1 MTTSQAGCWRPAAHR
16 PHPPRRQLAAAL
28 AALILV
34 AAAPAAAL
42 DLKYDLG
49 AYLRHSDNMNLG
61 ETTEISDT
69 VVSPFFRF
77 DAEQTGARVQIRALG
92 ELEYNDYLDDSFDDE
107 LNGKLSARMNWAVV
121 PERLDFVIQDYL
133 DQQPIDQLDA
143 FSPGNQQQ
151 VNMLVAG
158 PTLHLRFN
166 PVTRAQ
172 IDARYGNTYAEDTR
186 SFRGDRYSA
195 AARLL
200 RDLNPT
206 STVSANLEST
216 KVEYDTAG
224 SAADYK
230 RHDGYVGYVRHRG
243 DLHVELDLGYSR
255 LEREVA
261 RGHSSSALVRAD
273 ADWKVSGRSRVRAN
287 IRYQYADATQSLI
300 TPTLD
305 FSDRSM
311 TYLAYPDLVVD
322 PNVFRERVAKV
333 SYQFTADR
341 TNLRLQ
347 PYYRRVD
354 YVDDRLDDQD
364 RRGLLAT
371 IDHRL
376 RPLTTLSLLV
386 GHEERKYDAVAR
398 KDRDN
403 VINLGLAH
411 QFTRHWIGQ
420 IDLRHSERD
429 SSAAG
434 RSYNANSV
442 MVSILYRR

>member
-1 MTTSQAGCWRPAAHR
+1 MTSQAGCWRPAAHR
-16 PHPPRRQLAAAL
+16 PHLPRKRLAAAL
-28 AALILV
+28 AALTLL
-34 AAAPAAAL
+34 AATPATAL
-42 DLKYDLG
+42 DLKYDIG
-49 AYLRHSDNMNLG
+49 GYLRHSDNMNLG
-61 ETTEISDT
+61 EFTEISDT
-69 VVSPFFRF
+69 VAAPFFRF
-77 DAEQTGARVQIRALG
+77 DAEQSGARVQIRALG
-92 ELEYNDYLDDSFDDE
+92 ELEYNHYLDNSFDDQ
-107 LNGKLSARMNWAVV
+107 LRGKFSGRMNWAVV

-143 FSPGNQQQ
+143 FNPGNQQQ

-172 IDARYGNTYAEDTR
+172 IDARYGNTYAEETT
-186 SFRGDRYSA
+186 SFRGDRYSV
-195 AARLL
+195 AARVL

-206 STVSANLEST
+206 STVSMNLEST
-216 KVEYDTAG
+216 KVEYDAAG

-230 RHDGYVGYVRHRG
+230 RHDGYLGYAGDRG
-243 DLHVELDLGYSR
+243 NLNYEFDLGYSR
-255 LEREVA
+255 LERDIA
-261 RGHSSSALVRAD
+261 NGHSSSALVRGQV
-273 ADWKVSGRSRVRAN
+273 DWKATGRSRLRAN
-287 IRYQYADATQSLI
+287 IRYQYADATQNLI

-311 TYLAYPDLVVD
+311 SYLVYPDLVVD

-333 SYQFTADR
+333 SYQFTANR
-341 TNLRLQ
+341 TTVRLQ

-354 YVDDRLDDQD
+354 YVAVGLDDQD
-364 RRGLLAT
+364 RRGLLVT
-371 IDHRL
+371 LDYRL
-376 RPLTTLSLLV
+376 RPLTTASLLV
-386 GHEERKYDAVAR
+386 GHEERKYDATSR

-420 IDLRHSERD
+420 VDLRHSERD

-434 RSYNANSV
+434 RSYSANSA